1 MMKYNGNL
9 RDDYRLAR
17 VKEVYPDSKGLVRT
31 VKVNYR
37 RRDKREPAESYWKKK
52 LEEEIVAVQRLAIIH
67 SDGEPIPD
75 EELKV
80 KYGTG
85 SEENVNTKA

>member
-67 SDGEPIPD
+67 SEGEPIPC
-75 EELKV
+75 EELKMD
-80 KYGTG
+80 YGAG
-85 SEENVNTKA
+85 SEKDVTAKI